1 VFWFSGTFISGI
13 LVLWLL
19 LIYQA
24 IPGPLFL
31 VFWFSGFS
39 WFIGFSRDLSSW
51 YSGSLP
57 SPGLSGHPG
66 TFIPG
71 ILVLYLLQVYQVF
84 QGPLFLVF
92 WFSGFSRFIR
102 FSRFLYSWYSGSLAS
117 PGLLR
122 FLRTFLP
129 GILVLYLFQVYQ
141 AIQGPLF
148 LVYWFST
155 FSRFIRFS
163 RDLSSRYYGSLA
175 SPGLSGYPGT
185 FLPSILVLYLFQ
197 VYQAIQGPLFLVYWF
212 STFSRFIRFFRDL
225 SSWHSGSLP
234 SPGLSGFPG
243 TFLPGILFL

>member
-1 VFWFSGTFISGI
+1 MFWFSGTFISGI

-92 WFSGFSRFIR
+92 WFSGFSWFIEI
-102 FSRFLYSWYSGSLAS
+102 SKDLSSWYSGSL
-117 PGLLR
+117 P
-122 FLRTFLP
+122 F
-129 GILVLYLFQVYQ
+129 
-141 AIQGPLF
+141 
-148 LVYWFST
+148 
-155 FSRFIRFS
+155 
-163 RDLSSRYYGSLA
+163 
-175 SPGLSGYPGT
+175 PGLSGYPGT
-185 FLPSILVLYLFQ
+185 FIPGILVLYLLQ
-197 VYQAIQGPLFLVYWF
+197 VHQVI
-212 STFSRFIRFFRDL
+212 
-225 SSWHSGSLP
+225 
-234 SPGLSGFPG
+234 
-243 TFLPGILFL
+243 